1 MNVTSS
7 PAPKSSILLEIE
19 LPPERFDHAID
30 DAVRRLSRRTRVA
43 GFRPGK
49 APRAVLERV
58 LGPEAIVDEAVEHLV
73 SDAYREALREK
84 AIVALTSP
92 DVEVVQ
98 AEAGKPV
105 IFKAT
110 VQVPPDV
117 TLGDYRSFNFAP
129 EIETI
134 DGPKVDK
141 VIDELRDQNAS
152 LTAADRPA
160 QKGDYAI
167 IAYRGT
173 RDGEPFE
180 GGSTERM
187 PLIIGEERLIP
198 GFEDHLVGVSAGGT
212 TAFDIT
218 FPDDY
223 AETSLAGKQAHFEV
237 DLKDLR
243 AKVLPEADDE
253 FARAMGEYPTL
264 AALRVDVQ
272 ARLERNAL
280 DRARHDFS
288 DRIIEYAV
296 ANATLDLP
304 DILIDQE
311 VEVMHGEFR
320 NTLARQG
327 ITEEAYLKVTKQTEA
342 DLHTEFRPRAEKRVK
357 TLLVLSDMAERE
369 GVTVSDADVDA
380 EVEQARERYRGD
392 AKTIAYF
399 ESTRGRNFIRSTLR
413 RTQTI
418 EGLVDTWLAAHPE
431 HPAIPHAET
440 GPQGAVSAEAAAASA
455 SIGATDPAAIP
466 TGDASAVDVDH
477 LDDVDAAGATSA
489 AAAVEAA
496 RPA

>member
-1 MNVTSS
+1 MNVTTSTAPRSS
-7 PAPKSSILLEIE
+7 VLLEIE
-19 LPPERFDHAID
+19 LPPERYDQAIAE
-30 DAVRRLSRRTRVA
+30 AVRRLSRRTRIA

-49 APRAVLERV
+49 APRAVLERQ
-58 LGPEAIVDEAVEHLV
+58 LGPEAIVDEAMEHLV
-73 SDAYREALREK
+73 SDAYRAAIREK
-84 AIVALTSP
+84 EIVPLADPS
-92 DVEVVQ
+92 VEVVQ

-110 VQVPPDV
+110 VQVPPQV
-117 TLGDYRSFNFAP
+117 QLGDYREFKFAP
-129 EIETI
+129 EIE
-134 DGPKVDK
+134 KVDEAK
-141 VIDELRDQNAS
+141 VDTVIDELRDQNAA
-152 LTAADRPA
+152 LTAAERPA

-180 GGSTERM
+180 GGTTDRM

-198 GFEDHLVGVSAGGT
+198 GFEDHLVGLSTGDS

-223 AETSLAGKQAHFEV
+223 AEEALAGKQAHFEV

-253 FARAMGEYPTL
+253 FAHAMGEYPTL
-264 AALRVDVQ
+264 ALLRADVK

-288 DRIIEYAV
+288 DRIIEYAI
-296 ANATLDLP
+296 ANATLELP
-304 DILIDQE
+304 DILVDQE

-320 NTLARQG
+320 TTLARQG

-342 DLHTEFRPRAEKRVK
+342 DLHTEFRPRAETRVK
-357 TLLVLSDMAERE
+357 TLLVLSEMAERE
-369 GVTVSDADVDA
+369 GVVVTDLDVAA
-380 EVEQARERYRGD
+380 EVAQARERYRGD
-392 AKTIAYF
+392 PKTLAYF
-399 ESTRGRNFIRSTLR
+399 ESQRGRNFIRSTLR

-418 EGLVDTWLAAHPE
+418 EGLVDGWLAAHPE

-440 GPQGAVSAEAAAASA
+440 G
-455 SIGATDPAAIP
+455 
-466 TGDASAVDVDH
+466 TGDAEAVPPDASEQVAAAVADQA
-477 LDDVDAAGATSA
+477 DAADDGDATSA
-489 AAAVEAA
+489 QTAGSVPSA
-496 RPA
+496 